1 MKLCNFQLFLFI
13 LFFCV
18 SISLTAQKDIQ
29 WGSEIFKPSS
39 STSFKVIG
47 NWPEGVLMQA
57 RTRSKL
63 FSSGKT
69 FIQRFDNFT
78 LLPQFNKEIKLETTK
93 GNKTLEYAVLERVG
107 DYPVLFASYFN
118 SDKDKIELYGRKY
131 NLEGEAIG
139 KESKIADFP
148 ATRKSQLDALKFV
161 QSSDSSS
168 MLAFYSEK
176 FDKYANEKMEFQ
188 LFNQNLDIIWNRS
201 IEFPYTNRNFEIQLL
216 LDRLEKIFCL
226 GVLLRLS

>member
-1 MKLCNFQLFLFI
+1 MNRISIFHTFNSMKFSKIQLVIFI
-13 LFFCV
+13 LLISV
-18 SISLTAQKDIQ
+18 SNSLSAQKGIQ

-78 LLPQFNKEIKLETTK
+78 LLPQFNKEINLETTK
-93 GNKTLEYAVLERVG
+93 GSKTLEYAVLERVG

-161 QSSDSSS
+161 QFQSAVSSLLKRIQFSHLYDQ
-168 MLAFYSEK
+168 AYS
-176 FDKYANEKMEFQ
+176 
-188 LFNQNLDIIWNRS
+188 
-201 IEFPYTNRNFEIQLL
+201 
-216 LDRLEKIFCL
+216 
-226 GVLLRLS
+226 V